1 MSMRYSDELIKEVSE
16 RNDIVEIVS
25 EYVSLKKSGKNYK
38 GLCPFHNEK
47 TPSFI
52 VSEDKQ
58 LFHCFGCGQAGDVIK
73 FVMEKENL
81 DFIDALELLAER
93 CNIDLSEYTN
103 NNYNKEKANRKNKL
117 YKINREAAIY
127 FFRNLNK
134 NHNKGIEYLQNRGL
148 STEIIKKFGLGYSI
162 NEWER
167 LNRYLLS
174 KGYSQELIYE
184 TGLVVERKDK
194 KGYYDRFRNRV
205 IFPIIS
211 TTKKVIG
218 FGGRVLDDSVPKYL
232 NSPESPIFNKGSV
245 LYGLNLAR
253 NQLGEEKRLIVV
265 EGYTDVISLYQ
276 FGIKNVVA
284 TLGTALTKNHANLF
298 KRYCEEVII
307 AYDSD
312 SAGEAATIR
321 GMDILD
327 EVGCRIKVIRLNS
340 KMDPDEYIRKF
351 GADSFR
357 EKIEMSLPLIDYKM
371 EKIKNENNLD
381 TNEGKISFVRESIKI
396 IKPIKSPI
404 KRDVYIEKLSKESG
418 IAVDVI
424 KSEIYGNNSDKKNHY
439 KYNRKNRKSSFR
451 FNKFQNKVQPVK
463 KIEKNGWVEIEK
475 NIISLCLTSKTNYE
489 KIFSKID
496 EKDFLSK
503 GIKNIFANI
512 VEAYKLE
519 DKIDLISFIDRLEIE
534 ETRLLKEIEQCFIPF
549 ENIDK
554 TIEDLLNSLKYFK
567 VKNEIEFTK
576 KEMKRLEKTKYE
588 DERNVMKIKELWRK
602 LDLLG
607 KELKS
612 IGENQIDLKGGKS
625 YE

>member
-418 IAVDVI
+418 IAVNVI